1 MSLVAKIH
9 KIMHDI
15 NYSGVKTTRVFM
27 LASLQEISAAY
38 TDYARKST
46 EHVPTMFPFNHVVLV
61 RVPI

>member
-1 MSLVAKIH
+1 
-9 KIMHDI
+9 MHDI
-15 NYSGVKTTRVFM
+15 NYSGVKTTQVFI
-27 LASLQEISAAY
+27 LRDISAAY

>member
-1 MSLVAKIH
+1 
-9 KIMHDI
+9 MHDI
-15 NYSGVKTTRVFM
+15 NYSEVKTTRVFM

-38 TDYARKST
+38 TDYARKTT